1 MRSDREIAMN
11 GKFPRKTWLFAS
23 PLTSNGA
30 GVDGGVRIESVA
42 SQTER
47 MTTEQLDLLFA
58 VEPAS
63 RLSGPLS
70 M

>member
-23 PLTSNGA
+23 PLTSN